1 VARIFLRPEGDLLN
15 LEEVIRLP
23 PSLSCPDV
31 FCPCLVTFLEI
42 DIREKIAMTPTDR
55 RTFLGVVALGAGGLA
70 STAALAA
77 PNDGHAAGYDVAP
90 SANFLPTIPR
100 KTGDA
105 MTFTA
110 NLDKGPIKATSGGW
124 ARDLT
129 TRQLPIATDIAGAHL
144 FMNAGGSR
152 EMHWHNSA
160 EWAYIL
166 AGHCQVTV
174 VDPDGA
180 LEVAN
185 YGPGDLWYFPKG
197 HGHAVHTLGSEA
209 CHAVLAFDDG
219 LYGEHGTFGL
229 SDWMS
234 RLEPG
239 LLAKS
244 LGVDEKWLAKLPSGE
259 TYIMQGDV
267 IPRDGP
273 QARTARELSPAQ
285 THRFALMAQ
294 KPYASSAG
302 GTLHIASS
310 REFPLS
316 TTLTGMV
323 LRLKPGAAHAPHWHP
338 NANEWHYVAKGRAK
352 VTLFG
357 IDKRLATAE
366 IGIGDV
372 AYIPRGC
379 AHTVQSIGAEQC
391 EIVGVLDAAAYQ
403 EASMWSWIAKAPRH
417 LLANNLGVAES
428 FVPSLAG
435 ERPVIV
441 AAG

>member
-1 VARIFLRPEGDLLN
+1 
-15 LEEVIRLP
+15 
-23 PSLSCPDV
+23 
-31 FCPCLVTFLEI
+31 
-42 DIREKIAMTPTDR
+42 MTPTDR

-70 STAALAA
+70 SGAALAA
-77 PNDGHAAGYDVAP
+77 PGDGHAAGYDVAP
-90 SANFLPTIPR
+90 SSSFVPTIPR
-100 KTGDA
+100 KSGDA
-105 MTFTA
+105 LTFTA
-110 NLDKGPIKATSGGW
+110 NLDRGPIKATSGGW

-129 TRQLPIATDIAGAHL
+129 MRQLPIATDIAGAHL
-144 FMNAGGSR
+144 YMNAGGSR

-174 VDPDGA
+174 VDPDGEV
-180 LEVAN
+180 EVAN
-185 YGPGDLWYFPKG
+185 YAPGDLWYFPKG
-197 HGHAVHTLGSEA
+197 HGHAVQTLGSEP

-219 LYGEHGTFGL
+219 LYGEHGTFGI

-239 LLAKS
+239 MLART
-244 LGVDEKWLAKLPSGE
+244 LGVDQKWLAKIPSGE

-273 QARTARELSPAQ
+273 QARATRVVAPARS
-285 THRFALMAQ
+285 HRFALTAQ
-294 KPYASSAG
+294 KPWAASAG
-302 GTLHIASS
+302 GSLHIASA

-316 TTLTGMV
+316 NTLVGMV

-338 NANEWHYVAKGRAK
+338 AANEWHYVAKGRAR

-357 IDKRLATAE
+357 SDKRLATAE
-366 IGIGDV
+366 LAIGDC

-379 AHTVQSIGAEQC
+379 GHTVENIGTEEC
-391 EIVGVLDAAAYQ
+391 EIVGVLDGAAYQ
-403 EASMWSWIAKAPRH
+403 EASLWSWIAKAPRH
-417 LLANNLGVAES
+417 LLANNFGMRED

-435 ERPVIV
+435 QRSIIV